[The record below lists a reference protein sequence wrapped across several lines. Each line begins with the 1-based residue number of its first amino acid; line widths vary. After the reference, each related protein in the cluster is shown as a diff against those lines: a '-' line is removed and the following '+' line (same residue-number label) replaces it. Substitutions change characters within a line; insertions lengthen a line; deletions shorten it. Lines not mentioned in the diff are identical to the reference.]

1 MTDSR
6 YDVLGI
12 GNAIVDVLAQA
23 DDDFLQAKGLAKGAM
38 TLIDADAAKDLY
50 ADMGSAIEC
59 SGGSAA
65 NTVAGLASL
74 GGRAAFI
81 GKVRDD
87 ELGAVFRH
95 DIRAVGV
102 DFDSLLAAE
111 GPSTARCLIFVTPD
125 AQRTM
130 QTFLGACVDLGPDDI
145 DVEMVAAADITY
157 LEGYLWDPPAAK
169 EAFVKAARAASEAGR
184 KVSLSLSDPFCV
196 GRYRESFVELVDN
209 HVDILFANEEEII
222 SLYQAKDFDA
232 ALQRVR
238 EDCSIAAL
246 TRGEKGSVIVAGDEI
261 HIIDADPIDRVVDT
275 TGAGDAYA
283 AGFLYGLSQGNDLAQ
298 CGRLG
303 GAAATEVIGHMGARS
318 EGSLKDLVKAR
329 LG

>member
-1 MTDSR
+1 
-6 YDVLGI
+6 
-12 GNAIVDVLAQA
+12 
-23 DDDFLQAKGLAKGAM
+23 
-38 TLIDADAAKDLY
+38 
-50 ADMGSAIEC
+50 
-59 SGGSAA
+59 
-65 NTVAGLASL
+65 
-74 GGRAAFI
+74 
-81 GKVRDD
+81 
-87 ELGAVFRH
+87 
-95 DIRAVGV
+95 
-102 DFDSLLAAE
+102 
-111 GPSTARCLIFVTPD
+111 
-125 AQRTM
+125 M

-184 KVSLSLSDPFCV
+184 KVSLGLSDPFCV
-196 GRYRESFVELVDN
+196 ARYRESFVELVDN

-261 HIIDADPIDRVVDT
+261 HIIDADPVDRVVDT

-303 GAAATEVIGHMGARS
+303 GAAATEVIGHMGARP